1 MATHESICKFNQ
13 SGFCKYKEH
22 CRKQHVMDVCPTSMC
37 NNMSCLLRHPKVC
50 KFFLSF
56 MRCKFGEACAFLH
69 GPDKQTDAENISEL
83 EQEIQHV
90 KAKIS
95 EVETIL
101 SKLDKIEERMMS
113 VEKRNLKTCEEI
125 KEVMKTLNQKTS
137 QMEKV
142 QKTLDPK
149 TSQIE
154 EAQKTLDEKPS
165 QLDDL
170 ALNFN
175 ILMNS
180 VDDLE
185 KSSAHFN
192 HRLNHL
198 SETIQMFRCNLC
210 GQAYPNEQTL
220 RNHIQRNHGPSKT

>member
-1 MATHESICKFNQ
+1 MAANESLCKFNQ
-13 SGFCKYKEH
+13 SGFCKYKDH
-22 CRKQHVMDVCPTSMC
+22 CRKQHVMDICPTSMC
-37 NNMSCLLRHPKVC
+37 TNMTCLLRHPKVC
-50 KFFLSF
+50 KYFLNF
-56 MRCKFGEACAFLH
+56 RRCKFGESCAFLH
-69 GPDKQTDAENISEL
+69 GPEKQTDAESIREL
-83 EQEIQHV
+83 EQEIQHL

-95 EVETIL
+95 QVETIL
-101 SKLDKIEERMMS
+101 SKLDKIEDKIRTM
-113 VEKRNLKTCEEI
+113 EKSNVKNCEEI
-125 KEVMKTLNQKTS
+125 KEVIQTFNQKTS
-137 QMEKV
+137 Q
-142 QKTLDPK
+142 
-149 TSQIE
+149 IE
-154 EAQKTLDEKPS
+154 GVQKTLDEKTSHIAEVQKTLDEKTS

-220 RNHIQRNHGPSKT
+220 RNHIQRNNGPSKT